1 MRTGLPSPTVS
12 GRLRYWCP
20 GLKLFTDDSPI
31 EIEVGNKDSSPG
43 AVSDIQNIGFN
54 LTEEDPT
61 GNLHGH
67 GHTSDRYPGREL
79 ESEPDHRAGRPD
91 PERCRDL

>member
-1 MRTGLPSPTVS
+1 MALVVQGF
-12 GRLRYWCP
+12 
-20 GLKLFTDDSPI
+20 LKLSSTDETPI
-31 EIEVGNKDSSPG
+31 EIEVGNTGLSSPG

-61 GNLHGH
+61 GNSYTVTGTRLTDAQVAATLSQAHH
-67 GHTSDRYPGREL
+67 
-79 ESEPDHRAGRPD
+79 HRAGRPD